1 MKKWII
7 IAALLVIGLGFLGTR
22 EKPNLPQAT
31 KPSVQSISQEK
42 PKTVKV
48 KQAKNES
55 QPEPLSS
62 KETNSQ
68 KANSLGITT
77 KYNDLVLVTRVIDG
91 DTIEVEGLGK
101 VRLIGVDT
109 PETVDPRKPV
119 QCFGKEAAQ
128 KTTQMLL
135 GKKVHLESDPTQGER
150 DKYNRAL
157 RYVFLEDGTNFN
169 QWLIENGYA
178 HEYTY
183 NLPYKYQLE
192 FKNAEKS
199 ARENNRGLWS
209 PTACSQQTTTQSN
222 GQCLIKGNINS
233 SGEKIYHVPG
243 GKYYDK
249 TVIDESKGE
258 RWFCSEA
265 EAQSAGW
272 RKSKK

>member
-7 IAALLVIGLGFLGTR
+7 AVLLVTGLGFLGAR

-31 KPSVQSISQEK
+31 KPSGQSISQEK
-42 PKTVKV
+42 PKTAEV
-48 KQAKNES
+48 KQAKTES
-55 QPEPLSS
+55 QPEPLL
-62 KETNSQ
+62 SQ
-68 KANSLGITT
+68 KAKPQETKETPPETTAT
-77 KYNDLVLVTRVIDG
+77 KYNDLVLVTRVVDG

-135 GKKVHLESDPTQGER
+135 GKKVHLESDPTQGEI

-157 RYVFLEDGTNFN
+157 RYVFLEGGTNFN

-183 NLPYKYQLE
+183 ILPYKYQLE

-209 PTACSQQTTTQSN
+209 PTACS
-222 GQCLIKGNINS
+222 
-233 SGEKIYHVPG
+233 
-243 GKYYDK
+243 
-249 TVIDESKGE
+249 
-258 RWFCSEA
+258 
-265 EAQSAGW
+265 
-272 RKSKK
+272 